1 MKNIREINS
10 SPADHSV
17 CAAFVLISI
26 LISNKHTESYTNLHH
41 GKHDPVLFKAEISLY
56 KRLNLKQPADWKENA
71 NNWMKMYKF
80 SVSLLNSIK
89 MYGDK

>member
-1 MKNIREINS
+1 M
-10 SPADHSV
+10 HW
-17 CAAFVLISI
+17 I
-26 LISNKHTESYTNLHH
+26 LKTNLHRD
-41 GKHDPVLFKAEISLY
+41 KHEPVLFNAEILLY
-56 KRLNLKQPADWKENA
+56 KRLHLKQPADWKKNA